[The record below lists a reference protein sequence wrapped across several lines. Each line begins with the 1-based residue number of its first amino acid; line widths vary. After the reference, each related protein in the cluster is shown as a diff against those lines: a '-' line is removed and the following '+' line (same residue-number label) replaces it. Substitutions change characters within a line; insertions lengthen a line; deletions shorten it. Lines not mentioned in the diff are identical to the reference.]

1 MNNLDEK
8 KIPDRCP
15 NCKAVKKNILLHIGR
30 REDCNSAIGQELL
43 KKWRKVAY
51 KIKKRKYQRK
61 YTKSGKHKKHQANYI
76 EKLNKEDKESVL
88 KVQRRKS
95 AKSLPVISLGFL
107 AVYIV
112 EFHLYL
118 TIFSRSLGKRHY

>member
-15 NCKAVKKNILLHIGR
+15 NCKAVKKNILLHIAR

-51 KIKKRKYQRK
+51 KIKKCKYQRK

-76 EKLNKEDKESVL
+76 EKLNKADKESVL

-95 AKSLPVISLGFL
+95 AKYYNKLF
-107 AVYIV
+107 
-112 EFHLYL
+112 F
-118 TIFSRSLGKRHY
+118 